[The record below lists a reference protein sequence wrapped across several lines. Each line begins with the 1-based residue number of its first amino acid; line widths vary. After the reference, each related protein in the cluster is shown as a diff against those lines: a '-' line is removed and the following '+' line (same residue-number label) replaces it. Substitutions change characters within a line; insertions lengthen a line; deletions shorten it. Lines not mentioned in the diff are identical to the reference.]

1 MFNPIPHL
9 MGWSPP
15 HFDFECFPLLQR
27 LKLLGGNQMTIKN
40 KVFPKSG
47 CHFFYDSLSKT
58 MKKSNF
64 KLPRQKFWSFLG
76 NFHQLVVQGQPQ
88 LTLEPRVLCS
98 NPVETNIFTKIMKR
112 YGRDSNTGP
121 LVPKSA
127 MVAPTPPID
136 ENYPEIIKNV

>member
-1 MFNPIPHL
+1 MYYTVLGPRRSLGLSSAWFWLNPIPHL

-40 KVFPKSG
+40 KVFAKSG

-76 NFHQLVVQGQPQ
+76 NFHQLVV
-88 LTLEPRVLCS
+88 
-98 NPVETNIFTKIMKR
+98 
-112 YGRDSNTGP
+112 
-121 LVPKSA
+121 
-127 MVAPTPPID
+127 
-136 ENYPEIIKNV
+136 

>member
-1 MFNPIPHL
+1 MRPVKTLLFKNPKVIFVPKFDTKVIESGCIRIIPFTPFNPIPHL

-40 KVFPKSG
+40 KVFAKSG

-76 NFHQLVVQGQPQ
+76 NFHQLVV
-88 LTLEPRVLCS
+88 
-98 NPVETNIFTKIMKR
+98 
-112 YGRDSNTGP
+112 
-121 LVPKSA
+121 
-127 MVAPTPPID
+127 
-136 ENYPEIIKNV
+136 